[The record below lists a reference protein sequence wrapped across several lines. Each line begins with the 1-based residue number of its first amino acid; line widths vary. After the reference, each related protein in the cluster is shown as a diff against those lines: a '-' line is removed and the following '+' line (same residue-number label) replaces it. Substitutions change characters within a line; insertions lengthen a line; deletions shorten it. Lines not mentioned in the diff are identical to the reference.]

1 MYKWLKRDSEPGLG
15 LPSPKL
21 CKSREQAS
29 LCASVNR
36 EIELALSDVNCA
48 TGRKRKRGTYE
59 HYDDEQ
65 RAKIARYNY
74 DHAVYLQ

>member
-1 MYKWLKRDSEPGLG
+1 MYKWLKRDSELGLG

-36 EIELALSDVNCA
+36 EMALALSDVNGA
-48 TGRKRKRGTYE
+48 TGRK
-59 HYDDEQ
+59 
-65 RAKIARYNY
+65 
-74 DHAVYLQ
+74 